1 MPLASI
7 VADTSP
13 THGIIRNEYAP
24 KISTAHSASLLCP
37 WGAGTVLHVHA
48 SDYYNELKEDGH
60 KADKERQLIRTKWE
74 ISRLRKEEKELGHLT
89 QDRKDDLEFMLSEK
103 KYLQKILMEMK
114 K

>member
-1 MPLASI
+1 MKLDKILKYWPIIAGLT
-7 VADTSP
+7 VA
-13 THGIIRNEYAP
+13 
-24 KISTAHSASLLCP
+24 ISTT
-37 WGAGTVLHVHA
+37 GTVIHVHA
-48 SDYYNELKEDGH
+48 SDYYNELKEENH

-103 KYLQKILMEMK
+103 RYLQKVLMEMK